1 MDTPLRLRSRPNVD
15 RDEGL
20 AAELRASFVF
30 VIGTMAVLLLVS
42 IIGIA
47 LT

>member
-1 MDTPLRLRSRPNVD
+1 MDTPLRLRPHRD
-15 RDEGL
+15 IDQDEGL

-42 IIGIA
+42 IIGVA